1 MKQWILPL
9 AGVLVLSGCASLL
22 SPSETAR
29 YRCEG
34 DREFTL
40 RIAEGRESAI
50 IEFDRMKFS
59 LRPAPTA
66 GVPGE
71 HFACDVMTVWREGQ
85 GARVEMEGSN
95 PFRNCVRVQ

>member
-1 MKQWILPL
+1 MKQWSLTL
-9 AGVLVLSGCASLL
+9 VGVLALAGCASLL
-22 SPSETAR
+22 SPAETAR

-34 DREFTL
+34 DREFIL
-40 RIAEGRESAI
+40 RINDGRQSAV

-95 PFRNCVRVQ
+95 PFRNCVRMQ